1 LQWVLVNIVGL
12 VGGGIVGAIAHEI
25 FEPLGTI
32 LSSQAVAITIAL
44 TIGFMQVLVLR
55 RLIPVSEKQW
65 VLGTTLGVC
74 ISVLVCGDYPE
85 YSLLWIGPIVG
96 IIQWFILRQF
106 VEQAGWWI
114 LVNSMFGWIGG
125 VLSGAVLV
133 LLLKN
138 PKNK

>member
-1 LQWVLVNIVGL
+1 MQWVLVNIVGL